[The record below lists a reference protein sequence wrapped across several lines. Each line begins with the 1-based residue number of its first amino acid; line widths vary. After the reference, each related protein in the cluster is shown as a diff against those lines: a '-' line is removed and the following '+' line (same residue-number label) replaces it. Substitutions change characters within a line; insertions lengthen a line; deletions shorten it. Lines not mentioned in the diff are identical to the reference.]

1 MVQEKRRAQ
10 ILTLLE
16 EATTPLTGSWLSSTL
31 GVTRQIIVGDVA
43 VLRARGEQIVA
54 TPQGYLL
61 YTPQVSNAHRTTVA
75 VRHGDDQ
82 ATIAQELNLIVDLG
96 GVVVDVTVEH
106 PLYGELTANL
116 QIASRADVQ
125 QFVEKMQELQAEPLL
140 VLTDGY
146 HLHAI
151 EAPTRT
157 VMGAIREALREA
169 GYLAE

>member
-1 MVQEKRRAQ
+1 MSQEQRRAS
-10 ILTLLE
+10 IMAILE
-16 EATTPLTGSWLSSTL
+16 EATTPITGSSLSSTL

-61 YTPQVSNAHRTTVA
+61 YKPQVTKAYRSTVA
-75 VRHGDDQ
+75 VRHGDEESEL
-82 ATIAQELNLIVDLG
+82 AEELNLIVDLG

-116 QIASRADVQ
+116 QIASRKDVE
-125 QFVEKMQELQAEPLL
+125 QFVGKMRELRAEPLSI
-140 VLTDGY
+140 LTAGY
-146 HLHAI
+146 HLHTL
-151 EAPTRT
+151 EAPTSE